1 MILEYEREGK
11 SLQEIG
17 IDKSSTLLVES
28 LYILGKLWLFL
39 LRALNITKEILIQI
53 VKCTTSCL
61 INIKNIV

>member
-39 LRALNITKEILIQI
+39 LRALHITKEILIQI
-53 VKCTTSCL
+53 VKCTASCL